1 MAVGIEV
8 SFWSS
13 SGCVVTAVVPCW
25 LGLGCVSAVTMHS
38 CTAVMRINV
47 KKKNKPDATL
57 SQLFFCISPS
67 TAGLI
72 TPESLHP
79 HTMAEHVSG
88 KSSGNNFAAFGMLSK
103 RIRNLS
109 ESISIFKTECIEFS
123 GKILL

>member
-47 KKKNKPDATL
+47 KKKN
-57 SQLFFCISPS
+57 
-67 TAGLI
+67 
-72 TPESLHP
+72 
-79 HTMAEHVSG
+79 
-88 KSSGNNFAAFGMLSK
+88 
-103 RIRNLS
+103 
-109 ESISIFKTECIEFS
+109 
-123 GKILL
+123 

>member
-47 KKKNKPDATL
+47 KKKIKPDATL

-72 TPESLHP
+72 TPESLHL

-88 KSSGNNFAAFGMLSK
+88 KSSGNNFGMLSK

-109 ESISIFKTECIEFS
+109 ESIFLFKTECIEVS

>member
-8 SFWSS
+8 SFWLS

-47 KKKNKPDATL
+47 KKKKKIKPDATL

-88 KSSGNNFAAFGMLSK
+88 KSSVNNFAALTASAPPG
-103 RIRNLS
+103 
-109 ESISIFKTECIEFS
+109 ESSPKE
-123 GKILL
+123 